1 MVRVFRFAP
10 RAVASSVLIALV
22 GCGGGS
28 KTPVTPPST
37 APPPTTTPVTLATPE
52 PPPGALSCGRIGNGL
67 SSGYQCRTESPTF
80 MGDLDQALDELIGE
94 QPALFENVSNGLR
107 VTSTGQ
113 FYVSLIQK
121 LDKKGLCSGFDGEE
135 LQVKSNN
142 TFNDQY
148 HMITS
153 ALLLRRGPS
162 SYMATCYPAAFPTP
176 LPPYIPAGTCPL
188 APSREITCGR
198 DNSLY
203 LDLVHGAVD
212 DVARSHPE
220 VFDVKDQKGQTG
232 GYKILDA
239 AKFVQ
244 YTLDAL
250 RSRGFCARH
259 DGEEFVVKKENKFS
273 EHYDLELAEGY
284 VRRGLGTYTTSCYP
298 AAF

>member
-1 MVRVFRFAP
+1 MSRLPSFVRSAMPV
-10 RAVASSVLIALV
+10 VLVTALAA
-22 GCGGGS
+22 CGGGS
-28 KTPVTPPST
+28 KTPVTPPT
-37 APPPTTTPVTLATPE
+37 TTPPATTPVTMATPE
-52 PPPGALSCGRIGNGL
+52 PFPGALSCGRIGNGV
-67 SSGYQCRTESPTF
+67 STGYQCRTEAPTF
-80 MGDLDQALDELIGE
+80 MGDLEQALDEMIAE
-94 QPALFENVSNGLR
+94 QPGLFENVSNGLR

-121 LDKKGLCSGFDGEE
+121 LDRKGLCSGFDGEE

-142 TFNDQY
+142 DFNDQY

-153 ALLLRRGPS
+153 ALLLRRGAS
-162 SYMATCYPAAFPTP
+162 SYQATCYPAAFPTP
-176 LPPYIPAGTCPL
+176 LPPYIPAGTCTL

-198 DNSLY
+198 ETYRY
-203 LDLVHGAVD
+203 LDEVHAAVD
-212 DVARSHPE
+212 EVARTHPE
-220 VFDVKDQKGQTG
+220 VFDLKDQKGQSG
-232 GYKILDA
+232 GYKILDG

-284 VRRGLGTYTTSCYP
+284 VRRGEGTYTSTCYP